1 MSLRF
6 TADVNAFRAVLDF
19 RRMKTLTL
27 VFLLGAAV
35 LAQAPKQPAAERPPT
50 RNIGTMS
57 DLMVKIIYPASDAL
71 FYIES
76 RAPKTDAEWTALEG
90 QALMVAE
97 SANLLM
103 LPGRARDQKQW
114 MADAKLM
121 LDAGAA
127 AVKAAKTR
135 NVEAIA
141 GLSEQ
146 LMESCTSC
154 HKNYRPDYGK
164 PKGE

>member
-1 MSLRF
+1 
-6 TADVNAFRAVLDF
+6 
-19 RRMKTLTL
+19 MKTLAL
-27 VFLLGAAV
+27 SLALGAA
-35 LAQAPKQPAAERPPT
+35 LAQAASDKPPT
-50 RNIGTMS
+50 RNVGSMS

-76 RAPKTDAEWTALEG
+76 RTPRSDAEWTVLEG

-103 LPGRARDQKQW
+103 MPGRARDQKLW
-114 MADAKLM
+114 MDDAKLM

-127 AVKAAKTR
+127 AVKAAKAK
-135 NVEAIA
+135 NVEQIA
-141 GLSEQ
+141 ALSDQ

-154 HKNYRPDYGK
+154 HRHYRKGYGQPK
-164 PKGE
+164 PKG